1 MKYKEEIKI
10 KARKEVLSY
19 AINCLTEK
27 KHDYGYLINEEY
39 VEKVIAQL
47 KSRKHQIDD
56 LFVQQLSD
64 ASVETWKKFYRNGKQ
79 EKKVSEIK
87 VAYLSG
93 PNPENDLQV
102 LVDLGV
108 LPENVWTFESDNK
121 TYDKAVMNTLSSDYP
136 FIKIIK
142 GKIKNFFEYSPVK
155 FDIVYL
161 DFCGSITNSDSISTL
176 LSLFYNHSISSAG
189 VLITNFAY
197 VDEETDPTLWNNTM
211 KLCAN
216 YLSAKSFV
224 ESHEGLGGG
233 WVENSTF
240 CHGTLVTDYV
250 GLLQSNP
257 LNSYS
262 QFITRVLFDIASVI
276 SPYQRLAKNKSILN
290 LFFEEFDKMKIP
302 DEWFEDLEMG
312 ALGASLIMSLKNQL
326 PFQDGFDWEEIEDLE
341 NFDEKEFR
349 DFDFEKFFKKF
360 IRNLSVDN
368 NEKKLI
374 EILGKIEYLN
384 KGNDS
389 SSFYSDKLKNIVKNW
404 NFSKTHIFCDVFLF
418 HQVLDILMRQIC
430 VPYHYNM
437 KLIKRWVY
445 KAKQTEMFLDVLPL
459 EECRYLY
466 DWMPT
471 IDMFESGIDNIERQL
486 IFRFVM
492 DGLSKHNHWY
502 SEEFLSGTAVTSMDE
517 PGFNVLELNERIRI
531 N

>member
-10 KARKEVLSY
+10 KAREEVLLY
-19 AINCLTEK
+19 AINCLTDK
-27 KHDYGYLINEEY
+27 KHDYGYLIDEEY
-39 VEKVIAQL
+39 VERVIETL
-47 KSRKHQIDD
+47 KTRNHRIDD
-56 LFVQQLSD
+56 LLVKQLSE
-64 ASVETWKKFYRNGKQ
+64 ASVSTWKNFYKNGKK
-79 EKKVSEIK
+79 EKKSSELK

-93 PNPENDLQV
+93 PNPENDLEV
-102 LVDLGV
+102 LVKLGV
-108 LPENVWTFESDNK
+108 LPENIWAFESDNK
-121 TYDKAVMNTLSSDYP
+121 TYDKAVMNSLSSNYP
-136 FIKIIK
+136 FIKIVK
-142 GKIKNFFEYSPVK
+142 GKIKTFFEYSPTK

-161 DFCGSITNSDSISTL
+161 DFCGSVTSSESISTL
-176 LSLFYNHSISSAG
+176 VSLFYNQSIFSAG
-189 VLITNFAY
+189 ILITNFAY
-197 VDEETDPTLWNNTM
+197 VDEDTAPIQWNHSM

-233 WVENSTF
+233 WIENSTF
-240 CHGTLVTDYV
+240 CEGTDIVDYV
-250 GLLQSNP
+250 GLIQSNP

-262 QFITRVLFDIASVI
+262 QFITRILMDIASVI
-276 SPYQRLAKNKSILN
+276 TPYQRLAKNKSLLN

-312 ALGASLIMSLKNQL
+312 AWGASLIMSFRNQL
-326 PFQDGFDWEEIEDLE
+326 PFKDGFDWDEIEELE
-341 NFDEKEFR
+341 NFDDKKFR
-349 DFDFEKFFKKF
+349 DIDFEKFFQKF
-360 IRNLSVDN
+360 IRNLSVDSD
-368 NEKKLI
+368 EKKLV

-389 SSFYSDKLKNIVKNW
+389 FQFYSDKLNNINKNW
-404 NFSKTHIFCDVFLF
+404 NFSKTHVFCDVFLF
-418 HQVLDILMRQIC
+418 HQVLDILIRQIC

-437 KLIKRWVY
+437 KLMKRWIY
-445 KAKQTEMFLDVLPL
+445 KAKETEMFLDVLPL

-471 IDMFESGIDNIERQL
+471 IDMFEAGIDNIERQL

-517 PGFNVLELNERIRI
+517 PGFNVLELGERIRI
-531 N
+531 K